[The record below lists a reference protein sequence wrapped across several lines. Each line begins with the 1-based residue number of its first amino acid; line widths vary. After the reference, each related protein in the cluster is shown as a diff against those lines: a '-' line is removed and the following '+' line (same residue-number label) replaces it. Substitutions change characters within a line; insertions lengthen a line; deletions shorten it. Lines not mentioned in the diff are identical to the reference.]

1 MFFNLSNN
9 LMQKL
14 KFAVIG
20 TGFWANYQLPAW
32 FELENVE
39 LVALYNRTRARA
51 EEFAHRFPGHQ
62 PKGPYVYDNIDE
74 LLDKHRTGGL
84 ADELDFV
91 DIITDVDTHLFFTT
105 KAAQR
110 KLDVICQKPMG
121 PSLAA
126 ARQMVDVCE
135 QEGVRL
141 YIHEN
146 FRWQAPIRQLKAVLD
161 SGVIGQPFAA
171 RVSFQSAFPV
181 FDNQPFLAQL
191 DQFILTDIGSHV
203 LDICRFLFGEA
214 RSIYCQTTR
223 VNPGIRG
230 EDVAQV
236 LMTMQS
242 GLVCSVSMSYASV
255 LEHEVFPQTLVT
267 VEGATGSVV
276 LDRDFVSR
284 TTTRHE
290 SRQRTQTQVA
300 TPPVYPWADPAYAVV
315 HASIVDCNRNLLTD
329 LQGLGGAET
338 TGPDNFETI
347 RLVYAA
353 YDSARDNVVIQL

>member
-1 MFFNLSNN
+1 
-9 LMQKL
+9 MQKL

-32 FELENVE
+32 FEMEGVE

-51 EEFAHRFPGHQ
+51 EVFASRYNV
-62 PKGPYVYDNIDE
+62 PYVYDDIDE
-74 LLDKHRTGGL
+74 LLGRHR
-84 ADELDFV
+84 DELDFV
-91 DIITDVDTHLFFTT
+91 DIITDVDTHLHFTT
-105 KAAQR
+105 KVAQH

-126 ARQMVDVCE
+126 ARQMLDVC
-135 QEGVRL
+135 QQAGVRL

-161 SGVIGQPFAA
+161 SGVIGKPFAA

-181 FDNQPFLAQL
+181 FENQPFLAHL
-191 DQFILTDIGSHV
+191 EQFILTDIGSHI
-203 LDICRFLFGEA
+203 LDICRFLFGEV
-214 RSIYCQTTR
+214 RSIYCQTTH
-223 VNPGIRG
+223 VNLTIRG

-242 GLVCSVSMSYASV
+242 GLACSVSMSYASV

-267 VEGATGSVV
+267 VEGSAGSVV
-276 LDRDFVSR
+276 LDRDFIVR
-284 TTTRHE
+284 TTTRAE
-290 SRQRTQTQVA
+290 GSARSTQSQIA
-300 TPPVYPWADPAYAVV
+300 TPPVYAWADPAYAVV

-329 LQGLGGAET
+329 LQGQGGAAET
-338 TGPDNFETI
+338 TGADNFETI

-353 YDSARDNVVIQL
+353 YDSARENIVVRL